1 MNNCNRSL
9 ESILRIHRTRLATD
23 EVQADF
29 PLLRLNKSVLA
40 YRIIATF
47 ETIPVAQR
55 VETARAFVSS
65 GVGSPRELQL
75 RHAFHNRM
83 GKRTVDELRALSL
96 EPIPLDQD
104 EDCYREVQGADLWN
118 ALIRQ
123 SEAHLSRTQI
133 RKCFLARFRAA
144 SQSEIL
150 PSHRGAEVYEMV
162 EPVGRWHSVAY
173 LSFGDDLNQFDCT
186 FRLKHALHGS
196 LRCSLGGLLGLGDL
210 RWNDIN
216 RETLSEDAHKAVGL
230 WVAMRSILS
239 EIMQESDNVGP
250 L

>member
-1 MNNCNRSL
+1 MSNVNQSL
-9 ESILRIHRTRLATD
+9 ETVLRLHRTRLATR

-47 ETIPVAQR
+47 QTIPVAER
-55 VETARAFVSS
+55 EEVARAFAS
-65 GVGSPRELQL
+65 GGAGIPRELQL
-75 RHAFHNRM
+75 RHAFQNRM
-83 GKRTVDELRALSL
+83 RKRTVDELRALSL
-96 EPIPLDQD
+96 EPTSLDPD

-173 LSFGDDLNQFDCT
+173 LSFGDDLNQFD
-186 FRLKHALHGS
+186 
-196 LRCSLGGLLGLGDL
+196 
-210 RWNDIN
+210 
-216 RETLSEDAHKAVGL
+216 
-230 WVAMRSILS
+230 
-239 EIMQESDNVGP
+239 
-250 L
+250 